1 MARVFDVVE
10 YPSEM
15 ADELV
20 HRFPETGIADLRF
33 GSQVIVRE
41 SQAAVFFRDGRA
53 LDVLGPGRHTISTA
67 NVPLLTNLL
76 GKLFGDRTPFT
87 AEVYF
92 VSMREFA
99 DRKWGTPQPIIVRNT
114 GVGLGIALLQG
125 FGTYSFQV
133 KDPQQ
138 FVTQIV
144 GQLGAYRT
152 SDIETRLRTMLLSR
166 LQDLLGETT
175 SQKNVLDLIG
185 LTDELGAGV
194 RAKSQ
199 DDFLAIGLLLKSFY
213 IGNLKPSDKSAKE
226 LREMG
231 MLDMQ
236 TYTQLQAAD
245 AMRDAAQNPSG
256 GAGLT
261 AGIGAGMGIGNV
273 LSGSLAGMTQ
283 GQSQTQ
289 PTTPSA
295 SNVMPD
301 IMTPSEAAGF
311 LKVSEEDVVA
321 AINAGDLKARKI
333 GSAYRISKDALQ
345 DYLRGRFYKSVQKKV
360 GTNANLFYST
370 RWLYES
376 TPVSYPQP
384 PRSVQPRHMTMARMS
399 PHPVLRNH

>member
-1 MARVFDVVE
+1 MARIFDVVE

-15 ADELV
+15 VDEIV
-20 HRFPETGIADLRF
+20 HRFPETGVADLRL

-67 NVPLLTNLL
+67 NVPLLTGLL

-87 AEVYF
+87 AEVYY

-114 GVGLGIALLQG
+114 GMGLGVALLQG

-133 KDPQQ
+133 NDPQQ
-138 FVTQIV
+138 FITQIV
-144 GQLGAYRT
+144 GQLGGFRT
-152 SDIETRLRTMLLSR
+152 SDIENRLRTMLLSR
-166 LQDLLGETT
+166 LQDVLGETT
-175 SQKNVLDLIG
+175 VESNVLDLIG
-185 LTDELGAGV
+185 LTDELGAAV

-261 AGIGAGMGIGNV
+261 AGIGAGMGVGNV
-273 LSGSLAGMTQ
+273 LAGSLSNLSQ
-283 GQSQTQ
+283 PQQSQTQ
-289 PTTPSA
+289 PTPAPSA
-295 SNVMPD
+295 SVMPD
-301 IMTPSEAAGF
+301 VMTPSEAAGF
-311 LKVSEEDVVA
+311 LKVSEEDVIA
-321 AINAGDLKARKI
+321 AITAGELKARKI
-333 GSAYRISKDALQ
+333 GSAFRLTKEALQ
-345 DYLRGRFYKSVQKKV
+345 EYLNG
-360 GTNANLFYST
+360 
-370 RWLYES
+370 
-376 TPVSYPQP
+376 
-384 PRSVQPRHMTMARMS
+384 
-399 PHPVLRNH
+399 

>member
-53 LDVLGPGRHTISTA
+53 LDVLGPGRHTITTA
-67 NVPLLTNLL
+67 NVPLLTDLL

-87 AEVYF
+87 AEIYF

-133 KDPQQ
+133 TDPQQ

-194 RAKSQ
+194 RAKAQ
-199 DDFLAIGLLLKSFY
+199 DDFLALGLLLKSFY

-283 GQSQTQ
+283 GQAQPQ
-289 PTTPSA
+289 PTTPA
-295 SNVMPD
+295 AANGMPD

-311 LKVSEEDVVA
+311 LKVSEEDVIA
-321 AINAGDLKARKI
+321 AINAGELKARKI
-333 GSAYRISKDALQ
+333 GSAYRVSKESLQ
-345 DYLRGRFYKSVQKKV
+345 EYLRG
-360 GTNANLFYST
+360 
-370 RWLYES
+370 
-376 TPVSYPQP
+376 
-384 PRSVQPRHMTMARMS
+384 
-399 PHPVLRNH
+399 